1 MENILLAP
9 WKYRIFIYCKSKY
22 SKNNERK
29 PDQWEK
35 GFFLLKEEEEEKE
48 VTHTSQLQM
57 YVQYSLFFVTYFMS
71 L

>member
-1 MENILLAP
+1 MSA
-9 WKYRIFIYCKSKY
+9 
-22 SKNNERK
+22 K

-35 GFFLLKEEEEEKE
+35 GFFLLNEEEEKE

-57 YVQYSLFFVTYFMS
+57 YVQYSLFFITYFMS

>member
-1 MENILLAP
+1 MSA
-9 WKYRIFIYCKSKY
+9 
-22 SKNNERK
+22 K

-57 YVQYSLFFVTYFMS
+57 YVQYPFFFVTYFM
-71 L
+71 LL